1 MNDEKGLLTFGGML
15 LLVMTLSTTPF
26 TPNLPESIVSC
37 SNIDSQ
43 PASLLAS
50 AIIGAGLEPIN
61 LTEGSQGPVLNESNA
76 QVAAQI
82 NQTIGFVDEYLHLNF
97 TGLWPFR
104 NDLQAVVT
112 LVPQV
117 QAYNNLVRDA
127 RAYPSNPNSACQLYV
142 DAFVLGASAGM
153 FDATD
158 AATVLSVLGL
168 ESDLSSLEQLKNYCG
183 ACTCLQEAANIL
195 NNTAEN
201 YLSTS
206 VSVAMNAAES
216 LLLGNCEPIVVKAVS
231 IAKQVPGV
239 PEYPIQLATVSVFTL
254 VVVTSYLIMRRHST
268 AKVRGS

>member
-1 MNDEKGLLTFGGML
+1 MNDEKGLLSFGGMI

-50 AIIGAGLEPIN
+50 AIMRAGLQPIN
-61 LTEGSQGPVLNESNA
+61 LTEGSQGVILNESNT
-76 QVAAQI
+76 QVATQI
-82 NQTIGFVDEYLHLNF
+82 NQTIGLVDEFLHVNF

-142 DAFVLGASAGM
+142 DAFALGASVGM

-158 AATVLSVLGL
+158 AATVLTVLGFQ
-168 ESDLSSLEQLKNYCG
+168 SDLSSLEQLKNYCNTC
-183 ACTCLQEAANIL
+183 ACLQAVATLLDNSAAD
-195 NNTAEN
+195 
-201 YLSTS
+201 YLST
-206 VSVAMNAAES
+206 
-216 LLLGNCEPIVVKAVS
+216 GYS
-231 IAKQVPGV
+231 IAWTAVEKLLVGACGVVAVNVGSITKQIPGI
-239 PEYPIQLATVSVFTL
+239 PEYPIQLSTVSLFALIIAV
-254 VVVTSYLIMRRHST
+254 SYLITRRHST
-268 AKVRGS
+268 ARG